1 MSSLSKYIN
10 LNTNKTSP
18 PKKFLNRPKAKL
30 ERVKSKAEKK
40 HIPINTNS
48 IYNKNLMLNSIIDKN
63 MLMNKNKIKNKYL
76 ENINSFSFKEK
87 QKITLRKNNLNFHQ
101 INNII
106 NKENKSINPKTFSPM
121 DMNKAELKTMSA
133 KIHDNDIE
141 RKNLFN
147 ENNTKLKRIFLII

>member
-1 MSSLSKYIN
+1 M
-10 LNTNKTSP
+10 LNT
-18 PKKFLNRPKAKL
+18 
-30 ERVKSKAEKK
+30 
-40 HIPINTNS
+40 
-48 IYNKNLMLNSIIDKN
+48 IIDKN

-106 NKENKSINPKTFSPM
+106 NKENKSINLKIFSPM